1 VNIESGQEKE
11 QYKIVRGNITL
22 KEKQG
27 KADLAKKTL
36 HWVLVLELQNT
47 NK

>member
-27 KADLAKKTL
+27 KADLAK
-36 HWVLVLELQNT
+36 NT
-47 NK
+47 PLGFSLRIAKH